1 MMANALTVESI
12 RKSTET
18 IMLLASAN
26 VDPET
31 HRSISTGKKESRFSM
46 DIVLGERAV
55 KAGVATV
62 SGPELIAKAR
72 ELQLRSG
79 MPLTI

>member
-1 MMANALTVESI
+1 
-12 RKSTET
+12 
-18 IMLLASAN
+18 MLLASAN

-55 KAGVATV
+55 KAGVAKYRV
-62 SGPELIAKAR
+62 QSLLPRHR